1 MFKISKIIIDG
12 FWGIKQINTT
22 LHNDV
27 NIVIGRNGTGKTTLI
42 NILQAILTVDLEW
55 LYDYEFNH
63 AELELTNDNEIK
75 VIKIEKT
82 INEEFGFP
90 IINYLIEGETFT
102 TRIISSDD
110 NIPLHFRRRMYE
122 ESTVIRDALS
132 SLVSITSLSVYR
144 IKKDY
149 LQDRRETNDRKIIAP
164 VDFIL
169 LDLMQKLTTYQ
180 LELSNKSRTISSQL
194 QKEVLTSLLLNDRDK
209 TKGFDINNFDER
221 TEKAKLI
228 SAYKRLGVDTR
239 DVRNFINEHID
250 NVSKSITF
258 IRDEITQGKN
268 SFNDIDPAVF
278 VPLEN
283 FRRTNDIVEKSLL
296 AETEEKQ
303 TYKQRENFLSILK
316 RFITDKVFSFEN
328 NGLKIDKNGDIPISK
343 LSSGE
348 KQLLILFTE
357 ALLQREVPGVFIAD
371 EPELSLHIG
380 WQREILPAIRQL
392 NPNCQ
397 LIVATHS
404 PEVAGKYS
412 DKILDME
419 DISK

>member
-22 LHNDV
+22 LYNDV

-63 AELELTNDNEIK
+63 AELELTNDNEVK

-132 SLVSITSLSVYR
+132 NLVSITSLSVYR

-258 IRDEITQGKN
+258 IRDEITKGKN